1 MNNKSIFLKIFL
13 PLLFFVSVFY
23 IFTPSFVLTAP
34 SSIREEAFGQ
44 LYSAAGDNG
53 AGFGAY
59 KDPRETV
66 ARTIRVALELIGAV
80 FLILTVYAGFL
91 WMTAAGAEEQVAKAT
106 GILKMAVIGLIIIL
120 AAYSLTNFVVYRLV
134 RSTTGG
140 SSDPLMNDFCI
151 KNPDDEAC
159 VVSF

>member
-1 MNNKSIFLKIFL
+1 MKKILSGIFFLVSIFYILNSL
-13 PLLFFVSVFY
+13 PASAV
-23 IFTPSFVLTAP
+23 T

-66 ARTIRVALELIGAV
+66 ARTIRVALELIGAI

-120 AAYSLTNFVVYRLV
+120 AAYSLTNFVIYRLL

-151 KNPDDEAC
+151 KNPNDEAC